1 MSDLTNNEFQL
12 VTLGAVKSDGS
23 PDIANVLFQF
33 PVPHQQMRIK
43 QGVTID
49 AVKVKGRSG
58 KVKQATGYDDSDIEI
73 TLHLVDI
80 EDKSGVVTLSAQAQ
94 LQQIQRIFRDR
105 SDPIGVTG
113 SAVQQGR
120 AVPTIYSI
128 SCPLTESCG
137 IKTVLFDGFTTL
149 EEEGQSS
156 LLVTLT
162 FVEFE
167 PVPAISERRGKRKAG
182 VNVNA
187 MDELENRLKLYDT
200 QEEMDL
206 RREWEITTDV
216 REAQGLDAELSFL
229 EGLDAAAESEHQRA
243 MLGGPKYIMS
253 EKAREENMAKQKAI
267 DALKADTSYTTAYA
281 PPVAAKPLTA
291 AEWAEKRKQATL
303 AAQAKAEALG
313 KKGPP
318 PKPVIDY
325 SQHEIL

>member
-73 TLHLVDI
+73 TLNLVDI
-80 EDKSGVVTLSAQAQ
+80 EDKSGAVTLSAQAQ

-113 SAVQQGR
+113 SAVKQGR

-162 FVEFE
+162 FIEFE

-182 VNVNA
+182 VTVNA

-200 QEEMDL
+200 EEEMAL
-206 RREWEITTDV
+206 RKEWQARFDNDV
-216 REAQGLDAELSFL
+216 DFKDELENRLAGIDEANA
-229 EGLDAAAESEHQRA
+229 SEHERA

-281 PPVAAKPLTA
+281 PAVAVEPLTA

-303 AAQAKAEALG
+303 AAQAKAEVLG

-318 PKPVIDY
+318 PKPIIDY